1 MNKYTVVLYA
11 LGICAS
17 AMRFMVKILTQLM
30 LKLSMKPDDFFD
42 VILLFITLF
51 VVIGMFMGFVSM
63 INWMLS

>member
-1 MNKYTVVLYA
+1 MNKYTVSCYA